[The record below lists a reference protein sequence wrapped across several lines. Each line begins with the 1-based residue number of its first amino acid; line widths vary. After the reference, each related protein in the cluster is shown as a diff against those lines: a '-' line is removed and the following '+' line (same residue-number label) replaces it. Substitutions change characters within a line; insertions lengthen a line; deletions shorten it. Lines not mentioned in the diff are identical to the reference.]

1 MVGELVCDELVPQG
15 QLLAGEPQHD
25 PVPGAEVV
33 QVAGVVH
40 LLVQLHVVYLN
51 LIKNESLIYT
61 FIQFYTLGKSIK
73 IKLVKILANVKWGLG
88 RCKTLVIFIFK
99 NVIINFLKTITFY
112 QKKQQ
117 DF

>member
-1 MVGELVCDELVPQG
+1 MLGQVTIEVFSHLKQMVGELVCDELVPPG
-15 QLLAGEPQHD
+15 QLLAGEPQQD
-25 PVPGAEVV
+25 PVHGAEVV

-73 IKLVKILANVKWGLG
+73 IKVKILANVKWGLG
-88 RCKTLVIFIFK
+88 RCKTCHIYF
-99 NVIINFLKTITFY
+99 
-112 QKKQQ
+112 
-117 DF
+117 